1 MSAEMIRRYAVLR
14 GRCSPPTCVR
24 IPPFMITARLLAFAG
39 IVTAFTALSVA
50 ATPLTPVPPQA
61 QLRIAAVQ
69 VRVAPD
75 HRDWTYVVGEPAKFR
90 VTVTADNTPLDNV
103 TVSYTVGPELQP
115 LVTQTAAVPLD
126 GLVIDGGTMKQPGF
140 LRCSVS
146 VEFAGKTYKGAA
158 TAAFSPE
165 KIQPTQTEPDD
176 FDAFWQKGK
185 DELAKVPLDARLT
198 LLPEQSSGAVNV
210 YHVSFRT
217 VGDGWNAPARIYGIL
232 CEPKKPGKYPAVLQV
247 PGAGVRPYSGDK
259 DLAARG
265 AIVLQIGIHGIPVNL
280 GQEVYDQLL
289 AGGLNGYW
297 LNGLDDRERF
307 YYRRV
312 NLSCV
317 RANDF
322 LTSRESWNGKDLLVM
337 GASQGGQLSIATAA
351 LDRRVTGIA
360 VTHPA
365 FCDVTGPLHGRAGG
379 WPHPFRSW
387 DGHPTTQATPEKIG
401 TTRYYDTVNF
411 ARRVKVPGFYN
422 WGYNDDVCPPTSIY
436 AAYNVITAPKTLGLT
451 LQLAHDY
458 TPEQWE
464 AINGWVVN
472 FLGLAK

>member
-1 MSAEMIRRYAVLR
+1 MTPL
-14 GRCSPPTCVR
+14 
-24 IPPFMITARLLAFAG
+24 RLLASAVF
-39 IVTAFTALSVA
+39 ALSSA
-50 ATPLTPVPPQA
+50 ALSQASTPIAPVPPQA
-61 QLRIAAVQ
+61 ALRIATVH

-75 HRDWTYVVGEPAKFR
+75 HRDWTYVVGEPVKFR
-90 VTVTADNTPLDNV
+90 VTVTADNTPVDNV

-115 LVTQTAAVPLD
+115 VNTQTTQVPLD
-126 GLVIDGGTMKQPGF
+126 GLVIDGGTMTQPGF

-146 VEFAGKTYKGAA
+146 VEVAGKTYKGAA

-165 KIQPTQTEPDD
+165 KIQPTQTEPED
-176 FDAFWQKGK
+176 FDAFWKKGK
-185 DELAKVPLDARLT
+185 DDLAKVPLDARLT
-198 LLPEQSSGAVNV
+198 LLPEASSGTVNV

-217 VGDGWNAPARIYGIL
+217 VGEGWSAPARVYGIL
-232 CEPKKPGKYPAVLQV
+232 CEPKKPGKYPAVLKV
-247 PGAGVRPYSGDK
+247 PGAGVRPYPGDK

-265 AIVLQIGIHGIPVNL
+265 AIVLEIGIHGIPVNL

-289 AGGLNGYW
+289 ASALSGYW

-322 LTSRESWNGKDLLVM
+322 LASREMWNGKDLLVM
-337 GASQGGQLSIATAA
+337 GASQGGQLSIATAG
-351 LDRRVTGIA
+351 LDPRVTGIA

-387 DGHPTTQATPEKIG
+387 DGNPSTMATPEKIA

-422 WGYNDDVCPPTSIY
+422 WGYNDDVCPPTSTY
-436 AAYNVITAPKTLGLT
+436 AAYNVISAPKTLGLT
-451 LQLAHDY
+451 LELAHDY
-458 TPEQWE
+458 TTEQWE
-464 AINGWVVN
+464 AINAWVVN